1 MDFRIGGAGVNYY
14 FKSMKITALLFIIFY
29 LLVSEKCSKNKN
41 ITINDYSSFDQDL
54 FEKLRPLSDS
64 IFIDTAS
71 GGMNEKTLFIKKNYF
86 AFVDEQLDN
95 FCIVDTTI
103 NFCNIRIGDQIAL
116 IKKKHNLIFD
126 KKDTYVLKSKNN
138 IGFYTF
144 KISYDKI
151 DTIFGFHY

>member
-1 MDFRIGGAGVNYY
+1 MDFRIGGAEVNYY
-14 FKSMKITALLFIIFY
+14 FKNMKITALLVIIFY

-41 ITINDYSSFDQDL
+41 IKINDYSSFDKDL

-64 IFIDTAS
+64 VFIDTAS
-71 GGMNEKTLFIKKNYF
+71 GGMKEKTLFIKKSYF

-95 FCIVDTTI
+95 FCIVDTII
-103 NFCNIRIGDQIAL
+103 NFCNIRIGDHIAL

-126 KKDTYVLKSKNN
+126 KKDTYVFKSKNN

-144 KISYDKI
+144 KISNDKI